1 MNLAVLNIL
10 PDLMLRGLGIYDRV
24 QSDVQKRAAAI
35 ALKKAQSTEA
45 KAVSDTQSDRNAI
58 K

>member
-1 MNLAVLNIL
+1 MNLAILNIL

-35 ALKKAQSTEA
+35 ALKKAEASEA
-45 KAVSDTQSDRNAI
+45 KAVSDTQSDRNVI